1 MVEGVLSFG
10 ERGAL
15 LCLIGVS
22 ACFYWRISMR
32 FTSFLRRMWGCE
44 RGLKFLMRG
53 LKDFGGRDRNY
64 IDRLNWSFFW

>member
-32 FTSFLRRMWGCE
+32 FNSILSAEEEELIHLRLLMVEVIGQVIESGMGLLGIEMPERM
-44 RGLKFLMRG
+44 
-53 LKDFGGRDRNY
+53 
-64 IDRLNWSFFW
+64 